1 MRKGRSRLGG
11 KISERWPR
19 YRRPLRGAR
28 LLCHRSEF
36 IAISIMRV
44 KWRRPEAEGENDGL
58 GRASSELGQA
68 AVDGRTESHRGTDP
82 QKMPWR

>member
-1 MRKGRSRLGG
+1 MR
-11 KISERWPR
+11 EPR

-28 LLCHRSEF
+28 LLCHRSVF
-36 IAISIMRV
+36 IAISIMRA
-44 KWRRPEAEGENDGL
+44 KWRSPKVTEGEKDSL
-58 GRASSELGQA
+58 GRASSELGQT